1 MIVELLSVPAIILIL
16 GAFLLPLIPERIR
29 NSAFVL
35 FPLIALGLIWTFPEG
50 SLVQLPFASYE
61 LQLLAVDG
69 LSRIFAIIFA
79 LIAIIGGIY
88 AYHIKDLG
96 QQTSALAYAGGALGV
111 TFAGDFF
118 SLFFFWE
125 IMAAAST
132 WLIWA
137 RKTKASDKAGMRY
150 VLVHIFGGGLFMTG
164 ILLHLNGGGSF
175 LIENLEQT
183 YTLANIFMLLG
194 VGLNS
199 AIPPLHAWLADAY
212 PKATITGAV
221 FMCALT
227 TKSAVYV
234 MIRLFPGWEILIWV
248 GVVMAIYGTIYA
260 LLANDIREI
269 LAYSIISQI
278 GYMVT
283 AIGVGSDIALNGATA
298 HAFNHIIYKSL
309 LFMVAGAV
317 IHATGTSKLSELGGL
332 AKKLP
337 LILGL
342 YIVGAL
348 SISGAPFLNGFISKT
363 MISGALGDAHLEWPI
378 LLLLIATIGTFLH
391 TGLKLPYFTWF
402 SEKKR
407 EFDLSAIPSNMKV
420 AMSIGAFFCIL
431 FGVFPQLLYS
441 QLPYATDFQPY
452 SVYNLVEMT
461 QILVLAFVGFWLLRN
476 KLQGTPHISLDT
488 DWFYRR
494 PANVVRYTFVEL
506 PNRFYGFMEDRS
518 LNIAG
523 ELSRIAK
530 NPLQLL
536 SVSSSNQD
544 SKKTIKSDDFS
555 TSIGVALAFI
565 LFAFIVASLAVLL

>member
-1 MIVELLSVPAIILIL
+1 MIVELLSIPAIILIL
-16 GAFLLPLIPERIR
+16 GAFLLPLIPERLR
-29 NSAFVL
+29 SSAFIL
-35 FPLIALGLIWTFPEG
+35 FPLIALGILWNLPEG
-50 SLVQLPFASYE
+50 GLLQLPFASYE

-69 LSRIFAIIFA
+69 LSRIFGIIFA
-79 LIAIIGGIY
+79 LITIIGGIY
-88 AYHIKDLG
+88 AFHIKDLG

-118 SLFFFWE
+118 TLFFFWE

-137 RKTKASDKAGMRY
+137 RQTKESDNAGMRY
-150 VLVHIFGGGLFMTG
+150 VLVHIFGGGLLMSG
-164 ILLHLNGGGSF
+164 ILLHLNSGGSF
-175 LIENLEQT
+175 LIQNLEQT
-183 YTLANIFMLLG
+183 YSLANILILLG

-234 MIRLFPGWEILIWV
+234 LIRLFPGWEILIWT

-283 AIGVGSDIALNGATA
+283 AIGVGSELALNGAAA

-309 LFMVAGAV
+309 LFMAAGAV

-332 AKKLP
+332 AKKIP

-402 SEKKR
+402 SEKER
-407 EFDLSAIPSNMKV
+407 EFNLSAIPSNMKV
-420 AMSIGAFFCIL
+420 AMGIGAFFCIL

-452 SVYNLVEMT
+452 SIYNFVEMT
-461 QILVLAFVGFWLLRN
+461 QILVLAFVGFWLLRK
-476 KLQGTPHISLDT
+476 KLQATSHISLDT

-494 PANVVRYTFVEL
+494 PADTVRYAFVKL
-506 PNRFYGFMEDRS
+506 PDRFYGFVEQSS
-518 LNIAG
+518 LQLAQK
-523 ELSRIAK
+523 LSEVAR
-530 NPLQLL
+530 NPLQRIPFSSWANGK
-536 SVSSSNQD
+536 SV
-544 SKKTIKSDDFS
+544 KSDDFS
-555 TSIGVALAFI
+555 TSIGAALAFI
-565 LFAFIVASLAVLL
+565 LFGFLVASLVVLF

>member
-1 MIVELLSVPAIILIL
+1 MIVELLTVPGIILII
-16 GAFLLPLIPERIR
+16 GAFLLPLIPERAR
-29 NSAFVL
+29 SSAFIV
-35 FPLIALGLIWTFPEG
+35 FPLAALGVLWSLPEG
-50 SLVQLPFASYE
+50 SLLQLPFASYE
-61 LQLLAVDG
+61 LQLLTVDS
-69 LSRIFAIIFA
+69 LSRIFGTIFA
-79 LIAIIGGIY
+79 LITIIGGIY
-88 AYHIKDLG
+88 AFHIKDLG

-137 RKTKASDKAGMRY
+137 RQTDASDKAGMRY
-150 VLVHIFGGGLFMTG
+150 VLVHIFGGGLFMMG
-164 ILLHLNGGGSF
+164 ILLHLSSSGSF

-183 YTLANIFMLLG
+183 YTLANVLMLLG

-283 AIGVGSDIALNGATA
+283 AIGVGSELALNGATA

-309 LFMVAGAV
+309 LFMAAGAV

-332 AKKLP
+332 AKKIP

-402 SEKKR
+402 SEKKS

-420 AMSIGAFFCIL
+420 AMGIGAFSAFFLGYIPNYYTIN
-431 FGVFPQLLYS
+431 FPTQLISNLTLYTT
-441 QLPYATDFQPY
+441 L
-452 SVYNLVEMT
+452 
-461 QILVLAFVGFWLLRN
+461 
-476 KLQGTPHISLDT
+476 
-488 DWFYRR
+488 
-494 PANVVRYTFVEL
+494 
-506 PNRFYGFMEDRS
+506 
-518 LNIAG
+518 
-523 ELSRIAK
+523 
-530 NPLQLL
+530 
-536 SVSSSNQD
+536 
-544 SKKTIKSDDFS
+544 
-555 TSIGVALAFI
+555 
-565 LFAFIVASLAVLL
+565 